1 MLLLLSKIDFQR
13 DAMGKAAAAS
23 PVKKS
28 AGGKAA
34 TNGAREP
41 VRAHSFDDSIGVE
54 RVERVES
61 TIVNRETA
69 THVAFA
75 KRYCLV

>member
-1 MLLLLSKIDFQR
+1 
-13 DAMGKAAAAS
+13 MGKAAAPS

-28 AGGKAA
+28 VAGGKAA
-34 TNGAREP
+34 ANGARES
-41 VRAHSFDDSIGVE
+41 VRTRSFDDSLG
-54 RVERVES
+54 VERVES

-75 KRYCLV
+75 KRFRALWRLELL